1 MSPSVKNQLNLR
13 TSVHAACELVVLDF
27 MAHFD
32 AGDAASAA
40 ALFAPDGRWQRA
52 DGLLH
57 GRDALVRLI
66 EARTPN
72 VVVRHVMT
80 NLRTQVVNTD
90 RAVVSAYVLL
100 FKHEASGVEP
110 VFPVPLSGVAG
121 FGRYV
126 DELRRT
132 EQGWLI
138 EAKSSIT
145 EFRHA

>member
-1 MSPSVKNQLNLR
+1 MKEQQNLR
-13 TSVHAACELVVLDF
+13 TSVHVACERVVLDF

-52 DGLLH
+52 DGLLQ
-57 GRDALVRLI
+57 GREALERLI
-66 EARTPN
+66 KARKPST
-72 VVVRHVMT
+72 VVRHVMT
-80 NLRTQVVNTD
+80 NLRTQVVTED

-100 FKHEASGVEP
+100 FKHEAASGEP
-110 VFPVPLSGVAG
+110 VFPVPLDGVAG

-132 EQGWLI
+132 DQGWLI
-138 EAKSSIT
+138 EAKSSIA
-145 EFRHA
+145 EFKRP